1 MHDANADETPVSFE
15 REVTNV
21 ILKDEFLGDVKASG
35 STLFQGGSPL
45 GGEYTYADTRLVIEF
60 DQETPVPP
68 QACYDYDAN
77 TRANPQYINKLIIY
91 KKIPDE
97 TSVVLDKIKSLPPIP
112 SGSLTS
118 SLEDSSSSGF
128 LLPKFISKPLKNQAG
143 NIIKNLKSQNLI

>member
-1 MHDANADETPVSFE
+1 M
-15 REVTNV
+15 
-21 ILKDEFLGDVKASG
+21 
-35 STLFQGGSPL
+35 
-45 GGEYTYADTRLVIEF
+45 
-60 DQETPVPP
+60 PP